1 MIYFTGDTI
10 SYSNLIKSVPKNI
23 DAIFANLG
31 AVKSD
36 SFGGPFT
43 MDLKML
49 NQMNDL
55 LQPKNIYLIHIEDY
69 SHYNTTNKEVEAAG
83 YKVLAIGETINL

>member
-1 MIYFTGDTI
+1 MK
-10 SYSNLIKSVPKNI
+10 NLILLSTLSIPI
-23 DAIFANLG
+23 E
-31 AVKSD
+31 
-36 SFGGPFT
+36 FT

-55 LQPKNIYLIHIEDY
+55 LQPKNIYPIHIEDY

-83 YKVLAIGETINL
+83 YRVLAIEETVNL

>member
-1 MIYFTGDTI
+1 M
-10 SYSNLIKSVPKNI
+10 

-31 AVKSD
+31 AVKAD

-49 NQMNDL
+49 NQMNHL
-55 LQPKNIYLIHIEDY
+55 LQPKNIYPIHIEDY
-69 SHYNTTNKEVEAAG
+69 SHYNTRNKEVEAAG
-83 YKVLAIGETINL
+83 YRVLAIGETINL